1 VNRPALALGAL
12 AALAGCHGLP
22 SRPDLAPTPEVRAL
36 LASIPDWRAQGRVA
50 VRSAAG
56 GFNASFDWHESG
68 ERGEL
73 GVRGPFG
80 AGAARIS
87 RTAELIRIESGQGPT
102 LEVPWPFDTLEPA
115 LTARLGFPLP
125 IEPLRYWVLGVPA
138 PGLSSEAGQEGEFR
152 QAGWTVSLAGFGPV
166 NGAPG
171 PLPSRLVL
179 TRQSTRI
186 RVIIDSWQVGT
197 P

>member
-22 SRPDLAPTPEVRAL
+22 SRPDLPPTPEARAL
-36 LASIPDWRAQGRVA
+36 LAALPDWRAQGRVA

-56 GFNASFDWHESG
+56 GFSASFDWHETG
-68 ERGEL
+68 DHFEL
-73 GVRGPFG
+73 GVHGPFG

-87 RTAELIRIESGQGPT
+87 RTAEVIRIESGEGPT
-102 LEVPWPFDTLEPA
+102 IELPSPFAALEPA
-115 LTARLGFPLP
+115 LVARLGFPLP
-125 IEPLRYWVLGVPA
+125 IESLRYWVLGVPA
-138 PGLSSEAGQEGEFR
+138 PGMPSDAGQGGEFR
-152 QAGWTVSLAGFGPV
+152 QAGWTVSLAAFEPV
-166 NGAPG
+166 SGAPG

-179 TRQSTRI
+179 TRQATRI
-186 RVIIDSWQVGT
+186 RVIIDTWQVGT

>member
-1 VNRPALALGAL
+1 MKRLTLALGAL
-12 AALAGCHGLP
+12 VALAACHGLP
-22 SRPDLAPTPEVRAL
+22 SRPDLGPAPEARAL
-36 LASIPDWRAQGRVA
+36 VASIPDWRARGRVA

-56 GFNASFDWHESG
+56 GFSASFDWHQTG

-73 GVRGPFG
+73 GVHGPFG

-87 RTAELIRIESGQGPT
+87 RTPELIRIESGQGPPV
-102 LEVPWPFDTLEPA
+102 EVPWPFATLEPA

-125 IEPLRYWVLGVPA
+125 IESLRYWVLGVPA
-138 PGLSSEAGQEGEFR
+138 PGLSSEERSGSEFR

-179 TRQSTRI
+179 TRESTRI
-186 RVIIDSWQVGT
+186 RVIIDTWHVGT